1 MATATART
9 RVINLRTDEAR
20 RTLIDRAAE
29 ALGKDRTEFMLDAAT
44 REAQSVLL
52 DRRLFHLDEA
62 AFRRFAKALDAPP
75 SLTPSPLA
83 GCGAT
88 CQSRSRSWSSFGWPS
103 IGRIKALAS
112 VPRSCETHSCERSPW
127 PTPWASARSCCTP
140 FLRRRHASTV
150 TTVLRNRQSIR

>member
-20 RTLIDRAAE
+20 RALIDRAAE

-75 SLTPSPLA
+75 AANPRLRKLLA
-83 GCGAT
+83 KRAP
-88 CQSRSRSWSSFGWPS
+88 W
-103 IGRIKALAS
+103 
-112 VPRSCETHSCERSPW
+112 ER
-127 PTPWASARSCCTP
+127 
-140 FLRRRHASTV
+140 
-150 TTVLRNRQSIR
+150 

>member
-20 RTLIDRAAE
+20 RALIDRAAE

-62 AFRRFAKALDAPP
+62 AFRRFATALDAPP
-75 SLTPSPLA
+75 SNNPRLRKLLA
-83 GCGAT
+83 KRAP
-88 CQSRSRSWSSFGWPS
+88 W
-103 IGRIKALAS
+103 
-112 VPRSCETHSCERSPW
+112 ER
-127 PTPWASARSCCTP
+127 
-140 FLRRRHASTV
+140 
-150 TTVLRNRQSIR
+150 